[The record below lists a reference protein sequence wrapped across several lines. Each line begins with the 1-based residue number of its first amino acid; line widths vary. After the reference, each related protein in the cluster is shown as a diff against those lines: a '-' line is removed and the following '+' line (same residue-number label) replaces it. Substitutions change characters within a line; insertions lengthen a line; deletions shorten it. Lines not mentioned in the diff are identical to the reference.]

1 MKKLL
6 EILLLTL
13 LLSGCVERYS
23 LFIDSSSTG
32 IIVQLILFALYFLPF
47 IIALIR
53 DIRNKMSV
61 FFLNLFLGWT
71 IIGFFVLVFYVS
83 LTNVTSN
90 VSVAEFVKGKR
101 KRKRRR

>member
-6 EILLLTL
+6 GILGLAL

-23 LFIDSSSTG
+23 LYMDSFSTG
-32 IIVQLILFALYFLPF
+32 IIVQLIFFALYFLPF

-53 DIRNKMSV
+53 DIKNKMSV
-61 FFLNLFLGWT
+61 FFLNFFLGWT